1 MWYFSRAK
9 VTDSEADSDSS
20 SSPDLAPGQTVEDR
34 VFDLQRS
41 VGNRAVRRMLA
52 DSGPPDTGTLP
63 VHQGHSG
70 GEKLEPSTQQF
81 MESGFGT
88 TFDDV
93 RVHTGEDSAKSA
105 ASLGADAYTTGR
117 DIYFASGKYAPK
129 SAEGQR
135 LLAHELT
142 HTMQQSKGQTPGEA
156 ASANA
161 REAAIASASD
171 PLERE
176 ADRASE
182 DVAQNQRPHVTHGA
196 QTIGAKIQR
205 QPAKSPPTPEWQRR
219 LDEMLPGGHGLIFL
233 MHRDMQLL
241 ETFGEAK
248 LIDLVN
254 KIYPNNPARE
264 LVHIYGVP
272 AIVALDKTNLDV
284 AKARQQLEPKAL
296 QDFATKFP
304 NAADLI
310 RRSVP
315 ALRLVTEAEAAGA
328 TFGGYAE
335 DGPAPTVGRPYTS
348 GHAVYVPRARTDP
361 VIAMS
366 DFLFELN
373 NAIRAPKFAALA
385 AEAGKGSTG
394 TLTARQ
400 YAYKVVEQE
409 VEGMLRLGETW
420 FKLKATGGPHPEWD
434 KYDRDFFLTEYEAVK
449 AGRKTKD
456 DIVRDVLARVYETG
470 TLRGKTV
477 EQNYMEQYNTI
488 SGGR

>member
-1 MWYFSRAK
+1 MWYYPRSK
-9 VTDSEADSDSS
+9 VTDAEAESDASS
-20 SSPDLAPGQTVEDR
+20 SSDLAPGRTVEDR

-41 VGNRAVRRMLA
+41 VGNRAVQRMIA
-52 DSGPPDTGTLP
+52 DSAPPVTGAVPLHP
-63 VHQGHSG
+63 GHSG
-70 GEKLEPSTQQF
+70 GEKLEESTQQF

-93 RVHTGEDSAKSA
+93 RVHTDEDAAKSA

-117 DIYFASGKYAPK
+117 DIYFGRGKYVPK
-129 SAEGQR
+129 SSEGQR

-142 HTMQQSKGQTPGEA
+142 HTIQQGEGKRPGEA
-156 ASANA
+156 ESANA
-161 REAAIASASD
+161 REAALGSTAD
-171 PLERE
+171 PLEWE

-182 DVAQNQRPHVTHGA
+182 DIAQNQRPHVTKA
-196 QTIGAKIQR
+196 APAIGAEIQR
-205 QPAKSPPTPEWQRR
+205 QPAKSPPTPEWQKR
-219 LDEMLPGGHGLIFL
+219 LDEMLPGGHGLVFL
-233 MHRDMQLL
+233 IHRDMQLL

-254 KIYPNNPARE
+254 KIYPNNQARE

-284 AKARQQLEPKAL
+284 LKARQQLEPKVL

-315 ALRLVTEAEAAGA
+315 ALKLINEAEATGA
-328 TFGGYAE
+328 VFGGYSE

-361 VIAMS
+361 IMAMNG
-366 DFLFELN
+366 FLFELN
-373 NAIRAPKFAALA
+373 NAIRAPKFAALDT
-385 AEAGKGSTG
+385 EATKGSTG

-400 YAYKVVEQE
+400 YAYRVVEQE
-409 VEGMLRLGETW
+409 VEGMLRLGEIW
-420 FKLKATGGPHPEWD
+420 FKFKTAGGPHPEWD
-434 KYDRDFFLTEYEAVK
+434 KYDRDFFLAEYEAAK

-456 DIVRDVLARVYETG
+456 DIVRDVLQRVYETG

-477 EQNYMEQYNTI
+477 EQNYMEEYNTL

>member
-1 MWYFSRAK
+1 MWYFLRSK
-9 VTDSEADSDSS
+9 VTDAEADSDASS
-20 SSPDLAPGQTVEDR
+20 SSDPAPVRTVEDR

-41 VGNRAVRRMLA
+41 VGNRAVQRMIA
-52 DSGPPDTGTLP
+52 DSPPPATEALP
-63 VHQGHSG
+63 LHPGHSG
-70 GEKLEPSTQQF
+70 GEKLEQSTQRV

-93 RVHTGEDSAKSA
+93 RVHTDDDAARSA
-105 ASLGADAYTTGR
+105 ASLGADAYTKGR
-117 DIYFASGKYAPK
+117 DIYFANGKYVPG
-129 SAEGQR
+129 SSEGQQ
-135 LLAHELT
+135 LLAHELA
-142 HTMQQSKGQTPGEA
+142 HTIQQGEGRRP
-156 ASANA
+156 S
-161 REAAIASASD
+161 EATSASDRQAAGEIAAD

-176 ADRASE
+176 ANRASE
-182 DVAQNQRPHVTHGA
+182 DIAQNQRPHVTKATSAICAG
-196 QTIGAKIQR
+196 IQR
-205 QPAKSPPTPEWQRR
+205 QPAKSPPTPDWQKR
-219 LDEMLPGGHGLIFL
+219 LDEMLPGGHGLVFL
-233 MHRDMQLL
+233 MNRDMQLL

-254 KIYPNNPARE
+254 KIYPDTHARE

-272 AIVALDKTNLDV
+272 AIVALDKSNLDV

-315 ALRLVTEAEAAGA
+315 ALRLINEAEATGA
-328 TFGGYAE
+328 VFGGYAE
-335 DGPAPTVGRPYTS
+335 DGPGPTLGRPYTS
-348 GHAVYVPRARTDP
+348 GHAVYVPRAQTDP

-385 AEAGKGSTG
+385 TEAAKGSTG
-394 TLTARQ
+394 TLTARS
-400 YAYKVVEQE
+400 YAYKMAEQE

-420 FKLKATGGPHPEWD
+420 FKLKTTGGAHPEWD
-434 KYDRDFFLTEYEAVK
+434 KYDSDFFLAEYEAVK

-456 DIVRDVLARVYETG
+456 DVVGDVLQRVYETG

-477 EQNYMEQYNTI
+477 EQYYMDDYNRL
-488 SGGR
+488 SGGK